1 MNPPPTRTRT
11 ATPARPGAARF
22 PRPDSTLPY
31 LLFRTTPR
39 DRWLLAMIAEHRVL
53 TAEHI
58 TALAYGTLRSANR
71 RLATL
76 TRLRLVERF
85 RGNIDRYGAQ
95 PYHYIL
101 GPHGALL
108 VAAAHDLTPKQF
120 GYDRAKLHRQAYR
133 PDLAHTLGCN
143 SLLIALAAEH
153 RTRPEHRLTL
163 WWDQDSC
170 LPVWGDVIRPDAYAV
185 HTAPDATGVV
195 RECGFFFEYDTGTES
210 LTQLVGKLRG
220 YTRHADAYGGHRPL
234 LIHLPDPARE
244 HALHAR
250 ITATAPAPVPVATAT
265 GTRLAEAVWRPVAAE
280 ERRLALPDLPAHFDA
295 AGYRLLSPL
304 TADRAVHAPV
314 PLPPEL
320 IPAPDRG
327 RWR

>member
-1 MNPPPTRTRT
+1 MTPTPARR
-11 ATPARPGAARF
+11 ATFARPGATRF
-22 PRPDSTLPY
+22 PTPDTTLPY

-71 RLATL
+71 RLAAL
-76 TRLRLVERF
+76 TRLKLVERF
-85 RGNIDRYGAQ
+85 RRNPDRHGTE

-101 GPHGALL
+101 GPTGALL

-133 PDLAHTLGCN
+133 ADLPHTLGCN
-143 SLLIALAAEH
+143 TLLINLAAEH
-153 RTRPEHRLTL
+153 RTRPDHQLTV

-170 LPVWGDVIRPDAYAV
+170 IPVWGDVIRPDAYAV
-185 HTAPDATGVV
+185 FTAPGTAGAVS
-195 RECGFFFEYDTGTES
+195 ECSFFFEYDTGTES
-210 LTQLVGKLRG
+210 LTQLAGKLRG
-220 YTRHADAYGGHRPL
+220 YTRHGDAYGGHRPV

-250 ITATAPAPVPVATAT
+250 ITTTGPTPVPVATAT
-265 GTRLAEAVWRPVAAE
+265 GPRLAHPVWRPVGTD
-280 ERRLALPDLPAHFDA
+280 RRLALADLPAHFTT
-295 AGYRLLSPL
+295 AGYRLLPTL
-304 TADRAVHAPV
+304 TADRAVHAPT
-314 PLPPEL
+314 PLPP
-320 IPAPDRG
+320 PP
-327 RWR
+327 

>member
-1 MNPPPTRTRT
+1 MTPNPA
-11 ATPARPGAARF
+11 ATPRPGATRF
-22 PRPDSTLPY
+22 PDPGTTLPY

-53 TAEHI
+53 TAAHI
-58 TALAYGTLRSANR
+58 TALAYRTLRSANR
-71 RLATL
+71 RLAAL
-76 TRLRLVERF
+76 TQLRLVERF
-85 RGNIDRYGAQ
+85 RTNPDRNGTE

-101 GPHGALL
+101 GPAGALL

-133 PDLAHTLGCN
+133 ADLAHTLGCN

-153 RTRPEHRLTL
+153 RTRPESRLTL

-170 LPVWGDVIRPDAYAV
+170 IPVWGDVIRPDAYAV
-185 HTAPDATGVV
+185 HAAPDSRGTNTQCA
-195 RECGFFFEYDTGTES
+195 FFFEYDTGTES

-220 YTRHADAYGGHRPL
+220 YTRHGDAYGGHRPI

-250 ITATAPAPVPVATAT
+250 ITATAPCPLPVATAT
-265 GTRLAEAVWRPVAAE
+265 GTRLAAAVWRPAGADQ
-280 ERRLALPDLPAHFDA
+280 RRLPLADLPAYFTT
-295 AGYRLLSPL
+295 AGHRMLPAL
-304 TADRAVHAPV
+304 TSDRAVHAPA
-314 PLPPEL
+314 PLPP
-320 IPAPDRG
+320 PP
-327 RWR
+327 

>member
-1 MNPPPTRTRT
+1 MTPPPSVARPTR
-11 ATPARPGAARF
+11 ARPGAARF
-22 PRPDSTLPY
+22 PRPDNTLPY

-58 TALAYGTLRSANR
+58 TGLTYGTLRSANR

-76 TRLRLVERF
+76 TQLKLLERF
-85 RGNIDRYGAQ
+85 RANIDRYGAQ
-95 PYHYIL
+95 PYRYIL
-101 GPHGALL
+101 GPSGALL

-143 SLLIALAAEH
+143 SLLVALAAQH
-153 RTRPEHRLTL
+153 RIHPEHRLSV

-185 HTAPDATGVV
+185 FAAPDATGAPS
-195 RECGFFFEYDTGTES
+195 ECGFFFEYDTGTES
-210 LTQLVGKLRG
+210 LTQLAGKLRG
-220 YTRHADAYGGHRPL
+220 YIRHADAYGGHRPV

-250 ITATAPAPVPVATAT
+250 ITATAPCPVPVATAT
-265 GTRLAEAVWRPVAAE
+265 SPHLAEAVWRPVDGHE
-280 ERRLALPDLPAHFDA
+280 QRLPLAQLPAHFTA
-295 AGYRLLSPL
+295 TGYRLLPPL
-304 TADRAVHAPV
+304 THDRAVHAPA
-314 PLPPEL
+314 PMPPPPE
-320 IPAPDRG
+320 RSWG
-327 RWR
+327 